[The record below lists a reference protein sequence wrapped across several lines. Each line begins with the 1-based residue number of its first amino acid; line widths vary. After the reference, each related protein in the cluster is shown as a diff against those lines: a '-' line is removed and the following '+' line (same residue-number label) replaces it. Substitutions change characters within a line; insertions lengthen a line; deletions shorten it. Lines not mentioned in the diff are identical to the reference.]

1 MRIAQKHASF
11 YLIVLFLILSIVDIA
26 REYRSGESLNHLIFE
41 ITVCIL
47 AFIWSLYLWFN
58 WLTTKEKL
66 HSEIAQKLQL
76 NKEYLE
82 WKGRNT
88 EVVHDLNST
97 IKKQFIDWELT
108 PTETDVAFLL
118 LKGLPFKEI
127 AIARGSSEKTIR
139 HHALKIYQKSGLQGR
154 NELFAFFFEDL
165 LNQPT

>member
-1 MRIAQKHASF
+1 MPLAKRHASF
-11 YLIVLFLILSIVDIA
+11 YLIILFLVLSLIDIA
-26 REYRSGESLNHLIFE
+26 REYTSGESPHHLAFE
-41 ITVCIL
+41 ITVCLL
-47 AFIWSLYLWFN
+47 AFGWSLFLWVS

-66 HSEIAQKLQL
+66 HTEIAENLKL
-76 NKEYLE
+76 NKEYLD
-82 WKGRNT
+82 WKTRST

-97 IKKQFIDWELT
+97 IKKQFTTWELT
-108 PTETDVAFLL
+108 PSETDVAFLL

-127 AIARGSSEKTIR
+127 AIARGGSEKTIR

>member
-1 MRIAQKHASF
+1 MRIARKHVSF
-11 YLIVLFLILSIVDIA
+11 YLIILFLILSLVDIV
-26 REYRSGESLNHLIFE
+26 REYGSGESFNHLAFE
-41 ITVCIL
+41 ISVCIL
-47 AFIWSLYLWFN
+47 AFFGALYMSVN
-58 WLTTKEKL
+58 WLRTKEKL
-66 HSEIAQKLQL
+66 HSEIAEKLKL

-88 EVVHDLNST
+88 EVVHDLQTT
-97 IKKQFIDWELT
+97 IKKQFLIWELT

-165 LNQPT
+165 LNQNP